1 MDDLAYAT
9 TSQKHRQDIK
19 DTTETKNHTVK
30 FECEM
35 MWFPCKFTATA
46 DDTLLYDTNI
56 QCEMMWLSC
65 KFTATIAPM
74 EIPSN
79 DVILL

>member
-1 MDDLAYAT
+1 
-9 TSQKHRQDIK
+9 
-19 DTTETKNHTVK
+19 
-30 FECEM
+30 M

-65 KFTATIAPM
+65 KITATLAHM
-74 EIPSN
+74 EIPSFN
-79 DVILL
+79 IIIPSIWCDFIIILTVTIKAHQIDGIIM